1 MGLGFR
7 TLRLFLDSLGL
18 GFEGRYP
25 GRLWV
30 LEWLENT
37 FRASFSFGTTGK
49 CILDFVC
56 YFPKVENFGM
66 TSLCGLFLVCY
77 CWKLNNMLN
86 LLKIC

>member
-30 LEWLENT
+30 PERLENA
-37 FRASFSFGTTGK
+37 FRANFGFKTTGK

-56 YFPKVENFGM
+56 YFPKVEN
-66 TSLCGLFLVCY
+66 SGLSPDY
-77 CWKLNNMLN
+77 
-86 LLKIC
+86 